1 MHPSHRNFLPL
12 FDPFVSEG
20 WLGHVSLLLIWIE
33 VFGENQVPRSV
44 SRGVRLD
51 YMDVRT
57 CPARFEETPQ
67 SSTATRDYTIDNC
80 AFVIL
85 FIDVIEMVL
94 SGCEVRRRAG

>member
-12 FDPFVSEG
+12 FDPFVSER

-33 VFGENQVPRSV
+33 VFGANQVLRSD
-44 SRGVRLD
+44 SCGVILD
-51 YMDVRT
+51 YKDVRKR
-57 CPARFEETPQ
+57 PVRFEETPP
-67 SSTATRDYTIDNC
+67 SSTATPDYTIDNC

-85 FIDVIEMVL
+85 FIDVMEMVL